1 MKRDIKNK
9 LIFGVCSGISKHF
22 NVNIAVVRALF
33 LLLALMGF
41 GMPVIIYLVLAIVM
55 PVE

>member
-1 MKRDIKNK
+1 MKRDSKNK
-9 LIFGVCSGISKHF
+9 LIFGVCSGIAKHL
-22 NVNIAVVRALF
+22 NVNIAIVRVLF
-33 LLLALMGF
+33 LLLTLMGF